1 MTTPPETE
9 GTGRAR
15 FKYLSDDPSPVSLP
29 GTADATPSV
38 IRPGDVV
45 EVNAE
50 TAELLREDDKMWQPT
65 DEDYTV
71 PPNRRAQREA
81 DAKAKADADELKGAD
96 LDRALKTRGLPVTGT
111 ADEKRSA
118 VAEYDAADAAAK
130 AADAARNQSGGDSA

>member
-50 TAELLREDDKMWQPT
+50 TADLLRADEAMWQPT
-65 DEDYTV
+65 DEAYTV
-71 PPNRRAQREA
+71 PPNRRQQREA
-81 DAKAKADADELKGAD
+81 EAKAQADADELKGD
-96 LDRALKTRGLPVTGT
+96 KLDRALKTRGLPVTGT
-111 ADEKRSA
+111 ADEKRAA
-118 VAEYDAADAAAK
+118 VAAYDAAEAAK
-130 AADAARNQSGGDSA
+130 SADAANQSGGDSA